1 MGVTG
6 AVVWCRAGDRWVP
19 LRLDAIKLPGTL
31 TKAHWESVVQL
42 INLASKQQLYLQ
54 DVSVVT
60 KQERTAAPSVVCLQ
74 SDVKENG
81 DSNVSVSVDEAKQHS
96 PREPAEKE
104 TPENNNSVGLW
115 QGLNH
120 LSSRIHEKRLQRLR
134 EAWARN
140 TRKLSTGS
148 SSYCVFSSQE

>member
-60 KQERTAAPSVVCLQ
+60 KQERTAAPSVVCSQ
-74 SDVKENG
+74 SDVKDNC
-81 DSNVSVSVDEAKQHS
+81 DSNVVTVSAEEAKERPPQ
-96 PREPAEKE
+96 EPTEK
-104 TPENNNSVGLW
+104 ENNNSGGLW
-115 QGLNH
+115 QGLSN
-120 LSSRIHEKRLQRLR
+120 LSPRIQEKRLQRLR

-148 SSYCVFSSQE
+148 STYCVFSSQE